1 MTSKNNDLSGQGFAH
16 PENSQSHIYSW
27 FNGRI
32 SQYGF
37 VQGIYFDQLTPEW
50 VEITG
55 TGHPDV
61 DYTIVSDMA
70 KRLGVNHA

>member
-1 MTSKNNDLSGQGFAH
+1 MTSKNNDLNGQGFAH
-16 PENSQSHIYSW
+16 PENSYSDIFSW

-32 SQYGF
+32 SQCGF
-37 VQGIYFDQLTPEW
+37 VQGTYFVQLTPEW

-55 TGHPDV
+55 AGHPDV
-61 DYTIVSDMA
+61 DYIIASDMA